1 MRRRLH
7 RGTFARM
14 TLWMLTIVICTA
26 AWVLGSAVVV
36 LGATWLVR
44 HEPH

>member
-1 MRRRLH
+1 MRGGAH

-14 TLWMLTIVICTA
+14 TLWMLTIAICTA
-26 AWVLGSAVVV
+26 VWVLGSAVVV

-44 HEPH
+44 HQPH

>member
-1 MRRRLH
+1 MRRGRS
-7 RGTFARM
+7 RGSLERM
-14 TLWMLTIVICTA
+14 PLWVLTIVICGA
-26 AWVLGSAVVV
+26 VWVVGSIAVV

>member
-1 MRRRLH
+1 MHQGRD
-7 RGTFARM
+7 RGSLAHM
-14 TLWMLTIVICTA
+14 PLWMLTIVICA
-26 AWVLGSAVVV
+26 AIWVIGSIAVV